1 MTETFTTHV
10 PSRLHFQAIS
20 LLLAVLALASSGCST
35 AQPPTGILSDAELDV
50 RAATEARADDLA
62 PMDLQSAR
70 EKLVASRKAMQENK
84 YEDARRLAEN
94 AQVEAELATAKAEAE
109 TARRTADVV
118 RHRLDPARAENERP
132 ATSQPAP
139 TANKE

>member
-1 MTETFTTHV
+1 MAATPAIHES
-10 PSRLHFQAIS
+10 SRMRVQAIP
-20 LLLAVLALASSGCST
+20 LLLGAFALAGIGCST
-35 AQPPTGILSDAELDV
+35 AQPPTVILSDAELNL
-50 RAATEARADDLA
+50 RAASEARADDLA

-109 TARRTADVV
+109 IARRTADIV
-118 RHRLDPARAENERP
+118 RHRLDPQRSENERP
-132 ATSQPAP
+132 STSQPAP